1 MQFAAISALAA
12 NGKGCL
18 LCVCVCVLQVIIV
31 QTILGLQCLFAA
43 LVAILSCRYG
53 TQVTRRT
60 WSNSSEESAQE
71 DKGSS

>member
-18 LCVCVCVLQVIIV
+18 LCVCVLQVIIV